1 VSCTNTR
8 SIGLARALAGAPPQ
22 MAPDDGGR
30 RRATFGYVTSP
41 DSSAGRPPAEPA
53 ITDPAD
59 AGTAAASPAGAT
71 SAEAGPAR
79 ATSAGA
85 GPGAGTRA
93 DELAAADDVSA
104 GAAGAK
110 PGAAGPGRRTGRR
123 VRLVAL
129 VVTALAGLAVI
140 GLLTVAVADAGT
152 GPATRPAA
160 PKRPA
165 AAQPF
170 ALAALGHAG
179 QQVTLS
185 RYAGQPVIVNF
196 FASWCGPCQHET
208 PLLAGFYAAHHG
220 QVQVIGIDS
229 NDTTAAALRFVQ
241 SEHVGYPVGA
251 DPFPAKTATSY
262 GVLALPQT
270 FFLNARHQI
279 VRHIVGQVTAKELAA
294 WAAQLG

>member
-1 VSCTNTR
+1 
-8 SIGLARALAGAPPQ
+8 

-41 DSSAGRPPAEPA
+41 DSSAGRPTAEPA
-53 ITDPAD
+53 VTDPAD
-59 AGTAAASPAGAT
+59 AGTAAARPARTT
-71 SAEAGPAR
+71 SAAGGPAR
-79 ATSAGA
+79 ATPAEA

-93 DELAAADDVSA
+93 DDLAAADGVSA
-104 GAAGAK
+104 DAGAE
-110 PGAAGPGRRTGRR
+110 PGAAGPRRRAGRR
-123 VRLVAL
+123 VRLIAL

-152 GPATRPAA
+152 GPATRPAT
-160 PKRPA
+160 PKRPV

-179 QQVTLS
+179 QQVALA

-251 DPFPAKTATSY
+251 DPFPAQTATSY